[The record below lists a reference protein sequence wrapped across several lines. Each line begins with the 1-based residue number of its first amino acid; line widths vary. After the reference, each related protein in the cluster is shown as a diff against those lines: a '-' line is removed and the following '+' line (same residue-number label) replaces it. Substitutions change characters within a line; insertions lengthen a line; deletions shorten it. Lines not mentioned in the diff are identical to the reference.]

1 MQRKIINSQLS
12 NFKTY
17 EMYKR
22 QLLTL
27 SENVFEFKNM
37 PKYISTAYL
46 NKILLRRGS
55 IAFFI
60 DEVLGLLALPYTILG
75 KPDVYGRPKAIKVT
89 SDNGYTKTIK
99 NTDDFVIMYDN
110 NGLYP
115 LWLDV
120 IQYAERIA
128 LSTRTCDINI
138 LQQRTPRIFKTK
150 SENVRTIQDLVN
162 NIDAMENTVIAYEDL
177 DLDDTTIVLEP
188 APFVADKVD
197 AHKEKDWNEF
207 LRLIGI
213 ANTSFQKKERNI
225 RDEVLASQGGTIASR
240 YSRFEPRQKAI
251 EEINEKLKNKTLL
264 DGRPAFEK
272 DLEVR
277 YYDGIPTSV
286 EDVEDIEE
294 MYDEEDERGNNDVSI
309 L

>member
-1 MQRKIINSQLS
+1 MQKKLINSQLS

-46 NKILLRRGS
+46 NKILLRQGS
-55 IAFFI
+55 IAFFV

-75 KPDVYGRPKAIKVT
+75 KPDVYGRPNAIKVT
-89 SDNGYTKTIK
+89 SQNGYTKTIK

-115 LWLDV
+115 LWLD
-120 IQYAERIA
+120 ILQYSERIA
-128 LSTRTCDINI
+128 LDTRTTDINI
-138 LQQRTPRIFKTK
+138 AQQKTPRFWKTK
-150 SENVRTIQDLVN
+150 TEKVKSIQDLVN
-162 NIDAMENTVIAYEDL
+162 NVDGMENTVISYDDL
-177 DLDDTTIVLEP
+177 DLDDTTLVLAP
-188 APFVADKVD
+188 APFVADKID
-197 AHKEKDWNEF
+197 EHKEKDWNEF

-213 ANTSFQKKERNI
+213 ANMNFQKKERNI

-251 EEINEKLKNKTLL
+251 EEINEKFKDRVLINGKKVL
-264 DGRPAFEK
+264 EK
-272 DLEVR
+272 ELEVR

-286 EDVEDIEE
+286 EEIEDVYE
-294 MYDEEDERGNNDVSI
+294 DEEGEGENDTI

>member
-1 MQRKIINSQLS
+1 MQKKLINSQLS

-55 IAFFI
+55 IAFFV

-75 KPDVYGRPKAIKVT
+75 KPDVYERPNAIKVT
-89 SDNGYTKTIK
+89 SQNGYTKIIK

-115 LWLDV
+115 LWLD
-120 IQYAERIA
+120 ILQYAERIA
-128 LSTRTCDINI
+128 LDTRTCDINI
-138 LQQRTPRIFKTK
+138 LQQRTPRFWKTK
-150 SENVRTIQDLVN
+150 SENVKTIEDLVN
-162 NIDAMENTVIAYEDL
+162 NVDGMENTVIAYEDL

-188 APFVADKVD
+188 APYVADKID
-197 AHKEKDWNEF
+197 THKEKDWNEF

-251 EEINEKLKNKTLL
+251 EEINEKFKDRFLINGKKVL
-264 DGRPAFEK
+264 EK
-272 DLEVR
+272 ELEVR

-286 EDVEDIEE
+286 EDIEE
-294 MYDEEDERGNNDVSI
+294 MNEEEDEENVSI